1 MVYKG
6 SMTPE
11 TPSGVTSRPTSPAKR
26 SSTRHWVVALGAAM
40 LMIAASFVFLSFSL
54 INPQIAETLGVG
66 LSQVMV
72 YNSLMA
78 VSGALSMT
86 FLSPWAIRT
95 LGARGLV
102 IVGGAL
108 TAGTLLGFSF
118 VTSLAMLYILGFSLG
133 LTFAICTNMMA
144 SVLVNNWFAANR
156 GSVLG
161 IVFAISGLGGITM
174 GFVMPGI
181 ISSGGWQLGFRLL
194 AVLVLVLTAVPGI
207 LMIRSEPADVGLLPL
222 GATAHDSGD
231 DVDVVVTV
239 PGVPRAVAFRSPQF
253 LALEAALI
261 LTLAVM
267 AVQQHF
273 APLMAE
279 RGAGFAAAGSLLSL
293 SAFVSIF
300 ATMTMGTLNDR
311 VSTLAA
317 VWFALACQLASMVA
331 FIFSDGYLPLAISTA
346 LFAFG
351 GAMPMVL
358 VPVIVMLLFGPK
370 DFAAILGPTMAM
382 VPIGMAIGTPLW
394 GLVYD
399 RTGSYTPGLVVAAGA
414 SVVTA
419 ALLTWAIRTAP
430 GLRTRVERELY
441 QGYEAEVAA

>member
-1 MVYKG
+1 
-6 SMTPE
+6 
-11 TPSGVTSRPTSPAKR
+11 
-26 SSTRHWVVALGAAM
+26 
-40 LMIAASFVFLSFSL
+40 
-54 INPQIAETLGVG
+54 
-66 LSQVMV
+66 MV

-86 FLSPWAIRT
+86 FFSPWAIRT

-108 TAGTLLGFSF
+108 TAGMLLGFSF

-174 GFVMPGI
+174 GFVMPGV

-222 GATAHDSGD
+222 GATAHDTGD
-231 DVDVVVTV
+231 DVVVTV
-239 PGVPRAVAFRSPQF
+239 PGVPRVVAFRSRQF
-253 LALEAALI
+253 LALAAALI

-279 RGAGFAAAGSLLSL
+279 RGVGFAAAGSQISL

-300 ATMTMGTLNDR
+300 ATMTMGALNDR

-331 FIFSDGYLPLAISTA
+331 FILSDGYLPLAISTA

-414 SVVTA
+414 VVITA

-430 GLRTRVERELY
+430 GLRTRVARELH